1 MKKTNMLKIITVLIM
16 GVILFVMSIKVF
28 ALDDSSDPTD
38 LLYNSNGTSNSSDGD
53 TDGDADGDVDGDA
66 DGEYT
71 DTTNDLNTTTNTNT
85 NTSINT
91 NVNTNTTSK
100 SNTNTSNYNTSLP
113 KAGAPENTLMGVAIT
128 VLTITAVYA
137 YKKIKDYKN
146 I

>member
-85 NTSINT
+85 
-91 NVNTNTTSK
+91 TSK